1 MPSTNLK
8 ISINNVSLC
17 YGEKMIFENVNIAIQ
32 EHTITAIVGPSGI
45 GKSSLLQ
52 ILNQMIREE
61 EGVDVKGEVYFYE
74 ENGAQDILK
83 LHEDRLPK
91 LRQKVV
97 YVAQHPDILPF
108 SIYDN
113 MAFALRLQ
121 GLNKEEIAFKVEKAL
136 KQVFL
141 WDEVSERLNS
151 HASLLSGGQ
160 QQRLILARA
169 LALSPQVLLLD
180 EPTASLNESLSHK
193 IEASLVELKKEIT
206 IIIISHFKAQVQRIA
221 DTIFEIQTSS

>member
-8 ISINNVSLC
+8 IAINNLSLF
-17 YGEKMIFENVNIAIQ
+17 YGEKIIFEDINIAIQ

-61 EGVDVKGEVYFYE
+61 EGVHVKGEVLLYD
-74 ENGAQDILK
+74 NNNIQDILI
-83 LHEDRLPK
+83 LPEMALPA

-121 GLNKEEIAFKVEKAL
+121 DISKNEIVQKVQKAL
-136 KQVFL
+136 KQVHL
-141 WDEVSERLNS
+141 WDEVSDRLGS
-151 HASLLSGGQ
+151 SALLLSGGQ

-169 LALSPQVLLLD
+169 LALDPQVLLLD

-193 IEASLVELKKEIT
+193 IEALLVELKEMIT

-221 DTIFEIQTSS
+221 DVTYEIQTP